1 MENEIISYVK
11 FAVKKN
17 CNIKL
22 NDEFYLEVFE
32 SYYNLCQF
40 AEENNFGEIDEF
52 CKMACL
58 LLSVISNTVIED
70 ESLSN
75 IIACDAAIKMCEDI
89 IEVEDNLR
97 EDSVYETEYR
107 QKILDMLSNE
117 ELELSV
123 GDLSNYFVVI
133 YNDLKQN
140 KTLQKRMKNFR
151 IFDNK
156 NI

>member
-1 MENEIISYVK
+1 MENEIISFVK

-22 NDEFYLEVFE
+22 TDEFYLEVFQ

-40 AEENNFGEIDEF
+40 VEENNFGEIDEF
-52 CKMACL
+52 SKMACL
-58 LLSVISNTVIED
+58 LLSIVSNTVIED

-89 IEVEDNLR
+89 IELEGNLR
-97 EDSVYETEYR
+97 EDEVYETEYK
-107 QKILDMLSNE
+107 QKILDMLSNKD
-117 ELELSV
+117 LELSV
-123 GDLSNYFVVI
+123 GDLSKYFVVI
-133 YNDLKQN
+133 YNDIKQN
-140 KTLQKRMKNFR
+140 KTFQKGMKSFR